1 MNILS
6 VRESEDEYM
15 NKFAA
20 ILLCLFLASCSL
32 FDSRNAEVTFHIP
45 DLPAEM
51 RQLEVTGCRVVV
63 SSVDKHK
70 EFTAKGKSFKASVP
84 VSGIT
89 VVLAYPA
96 GTWGELKPAGFI
108 VHGNL
113 KAHNCL
119 TWADGFAAECT
130 SYALASGYGS
140 ENFNF
145 SLFQQKLIE
154 KSDGNPWILNRDK
167 IIYALS
173 YGIFNMNYIK
183 KSESHTLSLPMSGTG
198 TWYSGTPGC
207 IQQFEQSGGYIN
219 DLMITEGENIFI
231 NPATE
236 KSITIYADRLTWIC
250 ISGSTGGLSGYW

>member
-1 MNILS
+1 
-6 VRESEDEYM
+6 M
-15 NKFAA
+15 NKYV
-20 ILLCLFLASCSL
+20 IVLFSLFIASCSF
-32 FDSRNAEVTFHIP
+32 FDSKSAEVTFHIP
-45 DLPAEM
+45 DLPEEM
-51 RQLEVTGCRVVV
+51 KQLAVTNWHVVV
-63 SSVDKHK
+63 TTVDDRK
-70 EFTAKGKSFKASVP
+70 EFTTKKDTFKASVP

-89 VVLAYPA
+89 AVLAYPA

-119 TWADGFAAECT
+119 TWDDGFAAECT
-130 SYALASGYGS
+130 GSALASGYGS

-145 SLFQQKLIE
+145 TLFQKKLVE
-154 KSDGNPWILNRDK
+154 KSDGNPWTLNRDI

-231 NPATE
+231 NPATG